1 MIIFKKILAVLVT
14 GALAACFCGCQ
25 DISQRTIDS
34 EASTEKSD
42 FSGVGGDLL
51 PSASS
56 DETDR
61 GVPPAGQDFSPTQQ
75 EFISTC
81 LFMGDSLCYGLDS
94 YGLVDS
100 CFAKA
105 GVAARNIEEYTFT
118 SGDSE
123 VSPLTA
129 LVNSGSK
136 NFVFL
141 MGTNDVNIES
151 SDQYIE
157 FYDSFLKKVE
167 AMCPD
172 ASIYVLSI
180 PPVTEN
186 SDFCYNYTI
195 DEFNLKLKNMV
206 SESGTASRHYIDIT
220 SGLRDERGALKEAYA
235 LSDGVHLTKSAYY
248 VLLGDFCSGVGV
260 S

>member
-1 MIIFKKILAVLVT
+1 MICL
-14 GALAACFCGCQ
+14 CGCQ
-25 DISQRTIDS
+25 DISDRAIDNVHAPDN
-34 EASTEKSD
+34 ENGD
-42 FSGVGGDLL
+42 LSGVGGELLAATSSEGEGEDL
-51 PSASS
+51 P
-56 DETDR
+56 
-61 GVPPAGQDFSPTQQ
+61 VGQDFSPSQQ
-75 EFISTC
+75 EFISSC

-94 YGLVDS
+94 YGLVDN
-100 CFAKA
+100 CCAKA

-151 SDQYIE
+151 SDQYID
-157 FYDSFLKKVE
+157 FYDSFLKKAE

-180 PPVTEN
+180 PPVTEASN
-186 SDFCYNYTI
+186 FCYNYSI
-195 DEFNLKLKNMV
+195 DEFNLKLKNMI
-206 SESGTASRHYIDIT
+206 SESGSASRHYVDIT
-220 SGLRDERGALKEAYA
+220 GGLRDDRGALKEAYA

-248 VLLGDFCSGVGV
+248 ELLAAFCKGVGV

>member
-1 MIIFKKILAVLVT
+1 MLCL
-14 GALAACFCGCQ
+14 CGCQ
-25 DISQRTIDS
+25 DISNRAIDVAA
-34 EASTEKSD
+34 ESD
-42 FSGVGGDLL
+42 VELSGVGGELL
-51 PSASS
+51 PAVSS
-56 DETDR
+56 EE
-61 GVPPAGQDFSPTQQ
+61 GEGLPIGQDFSPNQQ
-75 EFISTC
+75 EFIKSC
-81 LFMGDSLCYGLDS
+81 FFMGDSLCYGLDS

-100 CFAKA
+100 CCAKA

-129 LVNSGSK
+129 IVNSGSK
-136 NFVFL
+136 NLVFL

-151 SDQYIE
+151 SDQYID

-180 PPVTEN
+180 PPVTEA
-186 SDFCYNYTI
+186 SDFCYNYSI
-195 DEFNLKLKNMV
+195 DEFNLKLKGMI
-206 SESGTASRHYIDIT
+206 SESGSASRHYVDIT
-220 SGLRDERGALKEAYA
+220 GGLRDERGALNEAYA

-248 VLLGDFCSGVGV
+248 QLLAAFCKGVGV
-260 S
+260 N

>member
-1 MIIFKKILAVLVT
+1 MIIIKNKRMLSLIGALAVL
-14 GALAACFCGCQ
+14 LCGCQ
-25 DISQRTIDS
+25 DISQRNIDS
-34 EASTEKSD
+34 AVNSEGGD
-42 FSGVGGDLL
+42 ISGVGGELLASTSAEGEDLG
-51 PSASS
+51 
-56 DETDR
+56 EI
-61 GVPPAGQDFSPTQQ
+61 PAGQDFSPSQQ
-75 EFISTC
+75 EFISSC

-94 YGLVDS
+94 YGLVDN
-100 CFAKA
+100 CCAKA
-105 GVAARNIEEYTFT
+105 GVAARNIEEYTFV

-136 NFVFL
+136 NLVFL
-141 MGTNDVNIES
+141 MGTNDVNIET
-151 SDQYIE
+151 SDQYIN
-157 FYDSFLKKVE
+157 FYDSFLKKAE

-172 ASIYVLSI
+172 ASIYILSI
-180 PPVTEN
+180 PPVTED

-206 SESGTASRHYIDIT
+206 AESGVASRHYVDVT
-220 SGLRDERGALKEAYA
+220 QGLRDESGALKDSYA

-248 VLLGDFCSGVGV
+248 ELLAAFCRGVGV